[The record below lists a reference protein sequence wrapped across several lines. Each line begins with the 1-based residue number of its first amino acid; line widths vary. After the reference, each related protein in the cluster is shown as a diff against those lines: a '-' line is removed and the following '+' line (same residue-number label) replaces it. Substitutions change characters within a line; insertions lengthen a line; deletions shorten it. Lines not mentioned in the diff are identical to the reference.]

1 MWTRFGAHFLV
12 AFFVPKRDG
21 LARWLQ
27 VQQSWFQIAQVIAHV
42 RRKRRNGNFI
52 YLQLRP
58 AASIV
63 VFGALLCCFVVPLF
77 RVVCGRL
84 CCGFCGSLT
93 SRCSD
98 VVLLLLLL
106 RSCVLCCYSVV
117 SLSRAGCVLL
127 WCYLCAAVLCVL
139 CVLH

>member
-1 MWTRFGAHFLV
+1 M
-12 AFFVPKRDG
+12 PKR
-21 LARWLQ
+21 L
-27 VQQSWFQIAQVIAHV
+27 STSNV
-42 RRKRRNGNFI
+42 RRKSRNGNFI

-58 AASIV
+58 AAAIV
-63 VFGALLCCFVVPLF
+63 VVGALLCCFVVPLF
-77 RVVCGRL
+77 RVVCVLL

-106 RSCVLCCYSVV
+106 RSCVVCCYFVV

-139 CVLH
+139 